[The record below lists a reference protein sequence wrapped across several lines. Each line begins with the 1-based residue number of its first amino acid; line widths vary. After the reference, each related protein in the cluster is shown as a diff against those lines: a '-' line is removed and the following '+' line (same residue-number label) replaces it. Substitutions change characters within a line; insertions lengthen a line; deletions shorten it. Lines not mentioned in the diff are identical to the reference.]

1 MQCDFS
7 FITPDIREMMLKYLL
22 RKARG
27 LPSEVTDIGVPEYA
41 EQKRI
46 LPAGTPFPGPWSNR
60 KTPYLVEIMNNMSVN
75 SPVSEQYILK
85 GAQLGFTAAAENV
98 VVYWMDAVPAPIL
111 FISATEDGVKR
122 WAEMRLEPAIDS
134 CGAREK
140 IFAQSKSS
148 SSRRA
153 GDKTLSKEFAGG
165 SLNMVSA
172 QSANSLRS
180 QSIRILIGDEVDGAP
195 QMLRTGEGS
204 WDKVAFA
211 RTFAWGEKAKVM
223 FFSTPTTI
231 SDSLISK
238 LHENGDQ
245 RLFMVPCPFCGG
257 CQHLEWGSTSGSFG
271 MRGETTAGVLTDV
284 YYMCSHCREPI
295 RDHNKQYLLDNG
307 YWEPT
312 ARGSGPNIRSYHLPS
327 LYSPVGMLSWRA
339 MWQKYTEA
347 VRDNE
352 LRAFTNLYLG
362 LPYREAGEKPKLENV
377 IELRDSGYRKGQIPH
392 NDILFLTAA
401 VDVQRGSEKGDGN
414 PARLEMEICGHGE
427 NFRTWS
433 INYLKF
439 EGSVSDPWDG
449 AWAAMDKWVRS
460 GGFNNFVR
468 PDGKR
473 VMVEMVFIDSGD
485 GTLTDVVY
493 AFCGKW
499 TRTFPCK
506 GTQTLKKTRESAGDA
521 IDGMNVRRYKTSTIP
536 GGQRLVVISTNY
548 YKHHIYNNLN
558 NTYRYLDEK
567 EGRPGICYFPFDY
580 EDSYFAMLTA

>member
-1 MQCDFS
+1 
-7 FITPDIREMMLKYLL
+7 
-22 RKARG
+22 
-27 LPSEVTDIGVPEYA
+27 
-41 EQKRI
+41 
-46 LPAGTPFPGPWSNR
+46 
-60 KTPYLVEIMNNMSVN
+60 
-75 SPVSEQYILK
+75 
-85 GAQLGFTAAAENV
+85 
-98 VVYWMDAVPAPIL
+98 
-111 FISATEDGVKR
+111 
-122 WAEMRLEPAIDS
+122 
-134 CGAREK
+134 
-140 IFAQSKSS
+140 
-148 SSRRA
+148 
-153 GDKTLSKEFAGG
+153 
-165 SLNMVSA
+165 
-172 QSANSLRS
+172 
-180 QSIRILIGDEVDGAP
+180 
-195 QMLRTGEGS
+195 
-204 WDKVAFA
+204 
-211 RTFAWGEKAKVM
+211 
-223 FFSTPTTI
+223 
-231 SDSLISK
+231 
-238 LHENGDQ
+238 
-245 RLFMVPCPFCGG
+245 
-257 CQHLEWGSTSGSFG
+257 
-271 MRGETTAGVLTDV
+271 
-284 YYMCSHCREPI
+284 
-295 RDHNKQYLLDNG
+295 
-307 YWEPT
+307 
-312 ARGSGPNIRSYHLPS
+312 
-327 LYSPVGMLSWRA
+327 
-339 MWQKYTEA
+339 
-347 VRDNE
+347 
-352 LRAFTNLYLG
+352 
-362 LPYREAGEKPKLENV
+362 
-377 IELRDSGYRKGQIPH
+377 
-392 NDILFLTAA
+392 LFLTAA

-580 EDSYFAMLTA
+580 EDSYFAMLTAEDRRTDGSFHCPSGRRNEALDLRVMNLAASSLFIDQLVDQAKLDAKVAKLPVREIEKINYRFIFGLLRKRSKPKNL